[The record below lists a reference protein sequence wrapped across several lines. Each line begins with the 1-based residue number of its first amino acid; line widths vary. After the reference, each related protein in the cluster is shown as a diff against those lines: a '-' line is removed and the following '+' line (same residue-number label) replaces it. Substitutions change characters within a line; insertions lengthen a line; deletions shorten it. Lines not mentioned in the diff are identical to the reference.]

1 MSYRTVRPEDL
12 PLLFRL
18 ERAYMQE
25 VEPDSVAGWTN
36 ALDRNLELWIDCLPT
51 SGAITDED
59 GTVTG
64 LAVWQLQPAVATLV
78 AVHVVPE
85 RRGAGVGGRLLEGFV
100 GAATA
105 GGVPTAALGVHESNT
120 RAERLYTSHGFC
132 HIGSDGAY
140 RLFERSLTV

>member
-1 MSYRTVRPEDL
+1 MLRPEDL
-12 PLLFRL
+12 PLLLRL

-25 VEPDSVAGWTN
+25 IEPHSVDGWTN

-51 SGAITDED
+51 SGVITDEN

-64 LAVWQLQPAVATLV
+64 LAVWQFQPGVATLV

-85 RRGAGVGGRLLEGFV
+85 WRGTGVGGRLLEAFV

-105 GGVPTAALGVHESNT
+105 GGLPTAALGVHESNT
-120 RAERLYTSHGFC
+120 RAERLYTSHGFR
-132 HIGSDGAY
+132 HVGSEGAY